1 MSLNKN
7 IKGYEEDKRK
17 FAVIKNG
24 EIESI
29 HHFPFDVIEGF
40 GKTEKELTNTGIL
53 FNDIN
58 KFEGEITK
66 GKGLKYVYDKNNNCI
81 NEVLVDINTI
91 P

>member
-1 MSLNKN
+1 MTLNKN

-29 HHFPFDVIEGF
+29 YHFPFDVIEGF
-40 GKTEKELTNTGIL
+40 GKTEKELTNIGIL

-58 KFEGEITK
+58 NFEGEITK
-66 GKGLKYVYDKNNNCI
+66 SKGLKYVYDKNNNCI
-81 NEVLVDINTI
+81 NEVLVDINTT

>member
-40 GKTEKELTNTGIL
+40 GKTEKELNNTGIL

-58 KFEGEITK
+58 KFEGKITK

-81 NEVLVDINTI
+81 NEVLVDINTTS
-91 P
+91 